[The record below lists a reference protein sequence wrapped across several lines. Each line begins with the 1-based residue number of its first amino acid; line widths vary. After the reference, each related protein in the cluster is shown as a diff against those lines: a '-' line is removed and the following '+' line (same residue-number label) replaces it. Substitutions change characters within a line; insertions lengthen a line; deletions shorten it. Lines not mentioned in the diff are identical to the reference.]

1 MSVDMRV
8 GVVIDAKEFPEARRP
23 AYRLWIDFGPLGVK
37 RTPPARSFSCNRSA
51 RWRRAPRS
59 ADFAYNRPV
68 MIHRLRGRSWVGII
82 GSLTLHVLFVT
93 GVWIFVGMSTSDDA
107 PEIGA
112 RMVRLVPGERESS
125 PARPKS
131 SRVVG
136 RATTPRSV
144 AKPPASRPVTPTPEV
159 PPPPAPAESVTPEPV
174 VPEPEPSPAP
184 LATTAPDP
192 VAGSPLATLPADP
205 VAESSATAPTPS
217 PMVADVSVE
226 PGPEEGRAAAL
237 DVFLRPDLA
246 WLQELTSEATL
257 AARAETE
264 PFVGR
269 RAVFEFLLDNIEF
282 TTHVT
287 RALRLARYRAW
298 RTAEGLMVDDGWGAL
313 MRVSLVQATSGARVI
328 YARAQYQQW
337 LLPDIYGDAVVMIE
351 YDMKPTDDGRDLVS
365 AAVTSYVK
373 VDSGVVAALVK
384 LAGAAAADK
393 AALESRR
400 LVRNFARVSRAIEE
414 NPAKVF
420 DEVRRGPGVPQAE
433 LEAFRRLL
441 GIQ

>member
-1 MSVDMRV
+1 
-8 GVVIDAKEFPEARRP
+8 
-23 AYRLWIDFGPLGVK
+23 
-37 RTPPARSFSCNRSA
+37 
-51 RWRRAPRS
+51 
-59 ADFAYNRPV
+59 
-68 MIHRLRGRSWVGII
+68 MIHRLRGRSWVGVI
-82 GSLTLHVLFVT
+82 GSLTLHALFVT

-112 RMVRLVPGERESS
+112 RMVQLVPGERESS

-144 AKPPASRPVTPTPEV
+144 AKPPVSRPVTPMPEV
-159 PPPPAPAESVTPEPV
+159 PPPPAPAASVAPEPVVPEPVVPEPV

-192 VAGSPLATLPADP
+192 VAGPPLATLPADP
-205 VAESSATAPTPS
+205 VAESPATAPTPS

-226 PGPEEGRAAAL
+226 PGPEEGRAMAL
-237 DVFLRPDLA
+237 DGFLRPDLA
-246 WLQELTSEATL
+246 RLQEITSEATL

-269 RAVFEFLLDNIEF
+269 RAIFEFLLDNIEF

-328 YARAQYQQW
+328 YARAQYQQR
-337 LLPDIYGDAVVMIE
+337 LLPDVHGDAVVMIE

-420 DEVRRGPGVPQAE
+420 DEVRRDPGVPQAE